1 MLIYGENFFLEASGM
16 RMGVAQKSV
25 SWFCAIFLGLS
36 ALVSLF
42 FFAMPRGDTDP
53 SIALPRLPD
62 GVPHVIFSGRGSIV
76 PDSFLDDLSGSVGI
90 SLRLVPRSI
99 KAAFLIDLSSESDG
113 DFYGAFL
120 FSESVVRSLKNG
132 KLPLSF
138 EGFIGKSTVSQGG
151 SDAFRYLQIS
161 GGFSSRPIYCVFQD
175 GLVLL
180 SSSPAGL
187 QNMVKSMRLDLEP
200 SSSIKGI
207 EPYWDGHMRVDL
219 RGKKRDW
226 SVPSIVGDTVI
237 HCAWKSNGDE
247 SGAFSWRIDGVDGL
261 SSSCP
266 PVDWG
271 SLPDLPSPLGAVWGL
286 ASMAGLRSLFSVP
299 WESSVVFAT
308 GGKGSILSVPLPGMI
323 VVEIEP
329 SGEPIS
335 ERLKKGPL
343 SEYRFKP
350 LSSDLYRTG
359 WTASSPATVLL
370 ADSERCS
377 VSGIIDVG
385 SLRNFDP
392 FEIDGFLLPGWERSF
407 SWGYVNGPSLAQ
419 TLEGLVKAGRL
430 LFPAQ
435 KGASS
440 LPQMDSL
447 VTLTRKMRKIGV
459 FSFVMPNL
467 AEGTL
472 LWR

>member
-1 MLIYGENFFLEASGM
+1 M
-16 RMGVAQKSV
+16 RIGVAQKSV

-42 FFAMPRGDTDP
+42 FFAMPRGDVDP
-53 SIALPRLPD
+53 VIALPRLPD
-62 GVPHVIFSGRGSIV
+62 GVPNAVFSGRGSIV
-76 PDSFLDDLSGSVGI
+76 PDSFLDDFSGNIGI
-90 SLRLVPRSI
+90 ALRLVPRSI
-99 KAAFLIDLSSESDG
+99 KAAFLVDLSSESEG

-120 FSESVVRSLKNG
+120 FPESVVRSLKNG
-132 KLPLSF
+132 KIPLSWG
-138 EGFIGKSTVSQGG
+138 GFMEKSTASQGG
-151 SDAFRYLQIS
+151 SDTFRYLQIS

-180 SSSPAGL
+180 SSSPSGL
-187 QNMVKSMRLDLEP
+187 QDMVKSTRLDLEP

-219 RGKKRDW
+219 RGKKRDLPIPP
-226 SVPSIVGDTVI
+226 VLGETVI
-237 HCAWKSNGDE
+237 HCAWRRNGDE
-247 SGAFSWRIDGVDGL
+247 SGAFSWRIEGIDGL
-261 SSSCP
+261 SASCP
-266 PVDWG
+266 PADWG
-271 SLPDLPSPLGAVWGL
+271 SLPDLPSPLGSVWGL
-286 ASMAGLRSLFSVP
+286 SYMGGLGAIVPVP
-299 WESSVVFAT
+299 WKGSTIFAT
-308 GGKGSILSVPLPGMI
+308 GGKGAILSVPFPGM
-323 VVEIEP
+323 VLAEIDP
-329 SGEPIS
+329 SGESIS

-350 LSSDLYRTG
+350 LSSDLYSSV
-359 WTASSPATVLL
+359 WIASSPATVML

-377 VSGIIDVG
+377 LSGIIDVG
-385 SLRNFDP
+385 SLREFDP
-392 FEIDGFLLPGWERSF
+392 FELDGFLPPGWGRSF

-430 LFPAQ
+430 LFPEQ
-435 KGASS
+435 KGISS

-447 VTLTRKMRKIGV
+447 VSLTRRMRKIGT

-467 AEGTL
+467 TEGTL